1 MKVIETERLV
11 LEEMVAEDAAFMLE
25 LLNTASWLKYIGDRN
40 VHTIEEARNYLLYG
54 AMSSYK
60 KSGFGFY
67 RVRLKDSD
75 TIIGTCGLVKR
86 DTLEDADIGFAY
98 LPEYEKKGYAFEA
111 ASATLEFA
119 KSRLQLKRIVAIT
132 LENNES
138 CIRLLKKLGLQYEHN
153 VRFDENEELM
163 LFGISL

>member
-11 LEEMVAEDAAFMLE
+11 LEEMVAEDAAFMLK
-25 LLNTASWLKYIGDRN
+25 LLNTPSWLKYIGDRN

-54 AMSSYK
+54 AMNSYK

-86 DTLEDADIGFAY
+86 DTLEDVDIGFAY

-111 ASATLEFA
+111 AAGTLEFA
-119 KSRLQLKRIVAIT
+119 KSTLQLKRIVAIT

-138 CIRLLKKLGLQYEHN
+138 CIRLLKKLGLQYERN
-153 VRFDENEELM
+153 VRFDETEELM
-163 LFGISL
+163 LFGITW